1 MDFLIDNSKL
11 ENLIDFDEA
20 GNLKDEEE
28 FLRVLKTSQLYVPA
42 DFSEE
47 RYMGFDEESDDV
59 SFDVKCLTADGG
71 LKAVPLFTRLELLE
85 ENGIETST
93 IALPMTSLAVIMLEG
108 EYDVMVI
115 NPFTEMSI
123 DIPSETFLEIFR
135 QDYEGMTILD
145 VIRDAS
151 FEIDE
156 KIRLYLGGDEDFM
169 MRDAVDG
176 VYVADKP
183 LNVNSSEKDSRYVNV
198 LEMPESSKVLYIGE
212 GFAGADFDMIL
223 APESRFEYVEDISDG
238 VHLWKC
244 VGQPFFE

>member
-11 ENLIDFDEA
+11 EGLIDFDEA

-28 FLRVLKTSQLYVPA
+28 FLRVLKTSQLYVPV
-42 DFSEE
+42 DFTED
-47 RYMGFDEESDDV
+47 RYMGFDDESQDV
-59 SFDVKCLTADGG
+59 SFDVKCITSNNG
-71 LKAVPLFTRLELLE
+71 LKAVPLFTRLGLLE

-108 EYDVMVI
+108 EYDMMVI

-135 QDYEGMTILD
+135 PDYEGMTILD

-151 FEIDE
+151 VEIDSQ
-156 KIRLYLGGDEDFM
+156 IRLYLGSDEDFM

-183 LNVNSSEKDSRYVNV
+183 LNVNSTEKDSRYVNV

-212 GFAGADFDMIL
+212 GFAGADFDMII
-223 APESRFEYVEDISDG
+223 APESRFEYVGDISDG

>member
-11 ENLIDFDEA
+11 EGLIDFDEA

-28 FLRVLKTSQLYVPA
+28 FLRVLKTSQLYVPV
-42 DFSEE
+42 DFTED
-47 RYMGFDEESDDV
+47 RYMGFDDESQDV
-59 SFDVKCLTADGG
+59 SFDVKCITANSG
-71 LKAVPLFTRLELLE
+71 LKAVPLFTRLGLLE

-108 EYDVMVI
+108 EYDMMVI

-123 DIPSETFLEIFR
+123 DIPPQTFLEIFR
-135 QDYEGMTILD
+135 PDYEGMTILD

-151 FEIDE
+151 VEIDSQ
-156 KIRLYLGGDEDFM
+156 IRLYLGSDEDFM

-183 LNVNSSEKDSRYVNV
+183 LNVNSTEKDSRYVNV

-223 APESRFEYVEDISDG
+223 APESRFEYIGDIGDG